1 MAEPETDSYECVIR
15 SMYLIFWDPYFP
27 IMKLILTVETYE
39 DAKEGSSMSEED
51 KSRNLAMLLP
61 IMSEK
66 SEGVPQLLQLQEIL
80 AFNPNLSL

>member
-1 MAEPETDSYECVIR
+1 
-15 SMYLIFWDPYFP
+15 
-27 IMKLILTVETYE
+27 MKLILTVETYE